1 MGRVAFRAPYFSLLV
16 NASSYSTILP
26 QKRLEKMSCEKV
38 TSQHLFP
45 QSDWYQICLALEYV
59 GVIWDMISSCSMGN
73 ARLFAFRAIAHAYR

>member
-1 MGRVAFRAPYFSLLV
+1 
-16 NASSYSTILP
+16 
-26 QKRLEKMSCEKV
+26 MSCEKV